1 MIICIPKSFFVFASA
16 ATQYFPADMPLF
28 FISIS
33 SADPRESIAVPW
45 LITFIFSILRQAP
58 LWGERADFSLSV
70 SENIRLPPANLSV
83 TELSV
88 NTRLL
93 PSPISTV
100 VPPCSS
106 VKPLRSKERSLS
118 NMSDSPTVS
127 APSSYVL
134 TSSRRTIVSP
144 LPASLRATSMS
155 SYSLPPILATLS
167 EANAVRPAI
176 IKTEAKIKQTDAIFS
191 LILIDSSSF
200 TANNMVFF
208 PILK

>member
-70 SENIRLPPANLSV
+70 SENIRLPPS
-83 TELSV
+83 ELSV

-191 LILIDSSSF
+191 LILIDRSSF

-208 PILK
+208 PILE